1 MPPLVTHMIAAC
13 RAGERLGPPADRH
26 GRARPLDRS
35 NGEFMLGATSPDI
48 RVLTRW
54 NRIRT
59 HFFDIASEDHQ
70 DCVETFFDTH
80 RSLRDAAALT
90 PETRDWV
97 CGYLTHLVMD
107 QEYVMAIYRPY
118 FGSRSLLGGDEHA
131 NLLDRILQYELDRRE
146 REEGET
152 MREIREG
159 LFASAVEIDAG
170 FLDRGLLEQ
179 WRDTSAA
186 VTEHP
191 PDWERFSF
199 IASRHLNRAGID
211 SEQDLRA
218 FMERIPELLDDC
230 TRHVEQAELDSFF
243 EATAER
249 TAAALQRYLG
259 S

>member
-13 RAGERLGPPADRH
+13 RAGERLGGPADPS
-26 GRARPLDRS
+26 GGARPLDRS

-54 NRIRT
+54 DRKRT
-59 HFFDIASEDHQ
+59 HFFDIASEEHQ
-70 DCVETFFDTH
+70 DCVGAFFDAH
-80 RSLRDAAALT
+80 RSLRDAGALT
-90 PETRDWV
+90 RETRDWV

-107 QEYVMAIYRPY
+107 QEYVLSIYRPY
-118 FGSRSLLGGDEHA
+118 FGSRSLLGGDEQA

-146 REEGET
+146 REEGDA

-159 LFASAVEIDAG
+159 LFASAVDVDAG

-211 SEQDLRA
+211 SEGDLRA
-218 FMERIPELLDDC
+218 FMQRIPELLDDC
-230 TRHVEQAELDSFF
+230 TRHVEQAALDSFF

-249 TAAALQRYLG
+249 TAAALADYLAA
-259 S
+259 